1 MDSKQ
6 GGIGLFG
13 ALSIGVGGIVGGGFF
28 ATFGIAAAGAA
39 GGTPIAF
46 MIGGAIALLTAYS
59 YIGLTLS
66 FPGPGG
72 TVSFITRSFG
82 DGLFSATV
90 NVLLILSYVAIMA
103 VYAYALAGYSQ
114 GYLPKPLAW
123 TGTHLLSSAA
133 LVILALVNFVGPG
146 LVQKSESIFNVGKL
160 AVLGIFIIG
169 GLVMPG
175 LDWSRL
181 APSAWSGPMAIVSA
195 GMIGFLA
202 YEGFELIANA
212 SDRIANPQRVL
223 PVAFLSSVLIAIVIY
238 GLAFIVGLGHLPL
251 AQLLAAKDFAISEA
265 AGSFL
270 GPWGFGLMALGAMLA
285 SASAITADYFGA
297 SRLPPQLS
305 TFSKLPSA
313 FHRSLNQRRTRS
325 LVIIGVL
332 ALLGVNF
339 MSIEALSSAT
349 SGGFL
354 MVFAALNVAAWRLAP
369 QTGANRLLPALAAAL
384 CIVALAV
391 TLWQFLTTPGSAI
404 QAVAIGGIV
413 VVALAIEGLAR
424 LIEARV
430 AARHPIASPAS
441 DRRTDQPPRRQGG
454 SRTP

>member
-6 GGIGLFG
+6 VGIGAFG

-28 ATFGIAAAGAA
+28 ATFGITAAGAA

-46 MIGGAIALLTAYS
+46 LIGGAIALLTAYS
-59 YIGLTLS
+59 YIGLTLAY
-66 FPGPGG
+66 PGPGG
-72 TVSFITRSFG
+72 TVSFITRAFG

-90 NVLLILSYVAIMA
+90 NVLLILSYVAILA
-103 VYAYALAGYSQ
+103 VYAYALAGYTES
-114 GYLPKPLAW
+114 YLPEALRW
-123 TGTHLLSSAA
+123 TGTHALSSTA

-146 LVQKSESIFNVGKL
+146 LVQKSESFFNIGKL
-160 AVLGIFIIG
+160 AVLGVFIIG
-169 GLVMPG
+169 GLLLPG

-181 APSAWSGPMAIVSA
+181 EPAAWASPMAIVSA
-195 GMIGFLA
+195 GMMGFLA

-212 SDRIANPQRVL
+212 SDRIADPKRVL
-223 PVAFLSSVLIAIVIY
+223 PIAFIGSVLIAIIIY
-238 GLAFIVGLGHLPL
+238 ALAFIVGLGHLPL
-251 AQLLAAKDFAISEA
+251 DQLLVAKDFAISEA

-270 GPWGFGLMALGAMLA
+270 GKWGFALMAIGAVLA

-297 SRLPPQLS
+297 SRLPPELS
-305 TFSKLPSA
+305 TFNRLPSA

-339 MSIEALSSAT
+339 VSIEALSSAT

-354 MVFAALNVAAWRLAP
+354 MVYAAVNVAAWRLAP
-369 QTGANRLLPALAAAL
+369 QTGAIRIVPGCAALL
-384 CIVALAV
+384 CIVALV
-391 TLWQFLTTPGSAI
+391 ITLWQFLTTPGSAL

-413 VVALAIEGLAR
+413 VVALAIEGLSR
-424 LIEARV
+424 IIEAR
-430 AARHPIASPAS
+430 ARRHHPQS
-441 DRRTDQPPRRQGG
+441 
-454 SRTP
+454 

>member
-6 GGIGLFG
+6 VGIGAFG

-28 ATFGIAAAGAA
+28 ATFGITAAGAA

-46 MIGGAIALLTAYS
+46 LIGGAIALLTAYS
-59 YIGLTLS
+59 YIGLTLAY
-66 FPGPGG
+66 PGPGG
-72 TVSFITRSFG
+72 TVSFITRAFG

-90 NVLLILSYVAIMA
+90 NVLLILSYVAILA
-103 VYAYALAGYSQ
+103 VYAYALAGYTES
-114 GYLPKPLAW
+114 YLPEALRW
-123 TGTHLLSSAA
+123 TGTHALSSTA

-146 LVQKSESIFNVGKL
+146 LVQKSESFFNIGKL
-160 AVLGIFIIG
+160 AVLGVFIIG
-169 GLVMPG
+169 GLLLPG

-181 APSAWSGPMAIVSA
+181 EPAAWASPMAIVSA
-195 GMIGFLA
+195 GMMGFLA

-212 SDRIANPQRVL
+212 SDRIADPKRVL
-223 PVAFLSSVLIAIVIY
+223 PIAFIGSVLIAIIIY
-238 GLAFIVGLGHLPL
+238 ALAFIVGLGHLPL
-251 AQLLAAKDFAISEA
+251 DQLLVAKDFAISEA

-270 GPWGFGLMALGAMLA
+270 GKWGFALMAIGAVLA

-297 SRLPPQLS
+297 SRLPPELS
-305 TFSKLPSA
+305 TFNRLPSA

-339 MSIEALSSAT
+339 VSIEALSSAT

-354 MVFAALNVAAWRLAP
+354 MVYAAVNVAAWRLAP
-369 QTGANRLLPALAAAL
+369 QTGAIRIVPGCAALL
-384 CIVALAV
+384 CIVALV
-391 TLWQFLTTPGSAI
+391 ITLWQFLTTPGSAL

-413 VVALAIEGLAR
+413 VVALAIEGLSR
-424 LIEARV
+424 IIEAR
-430 AARHPIASPAS
+430 AR
-441 DRRTDQPPRRQGG
+441 RRLPQ
-454 SRTP
+454 S

>member
-6 GGIGLFG
+6 VGIGAFG

-28 ATFGIAAAGAA
+28 ATFGITAAGAA

-46 MIGGAIALLTAYS
+46 LIGGAIALLTAYS
-59 YIGLTLS
+59 YIGLTLAY
-66 FPGPGG
+66 PGPGG
-72 TVSFITRSFG
+72 TVSFITRAFG

-90 NVLLILSYVAIMA
+90 NVLLILSYVAILA
-103 VYAYALAGYSQ
+103 VYAYALAGYTES
-114 GYLPKPLAW
+114 YLPEALRW
-123 TGTHLLSSAA
+123 TGTHALSSTA

-146 LVQKSESIFNVGKL
+146 LVQKSESFFNIGKL
-160 AVLGIFIIG
+160 AVLGVFIIG
-169 GLVMPG
+169 GLLLPG

-181 APSAWSGPMAIVSA
+181 EPAAWASPMAIVSA
-195 GMIGFLA
+195 GMMGFLA

-212 SDRIANPQRVL
+212 SDRIADPKRVL
-223 PVAFLSSVLIAIVIY
+223 PVAFIGSVLIAIIIY
-238 GLAFIVGLGHLPL
+238 ALAFIVGLGHLPL
-251 AQLLAAKDFAISEA
+251 DQLLVAKDFAISEA

-270 GPWGFGLMALGAMLA
+270 GKWGFALMAIGAVLA

-297 SRLPPQLS
+297 SRLPPELS
-305 TFSKLPSA
+305 TFNRLPSA

-339 MSIEALSSAT
+339 VSIEALSSAT

-354 MVFAALNVAAWRLAP
+354 MVYAAVNVAAWRLAP
-369 QTGANRLLPALAAAL
+369 QTGAIRIVPGCAALL
-384 CIVALAV
+384 CIVALAI
-391 TLWQFLTTPGSAI
+391 TLWQFLTTPGSAL

-413 VVALAIEGLAR
+413 VVALAIEGLSR
-424 LIEARV
+424 IIEAR
-430 AARHPIASPAS
+430 ARRRHPQS
-441 DRRTDQPPRRQGG
+441 
-454 SRTP
+454 

>member
-1 MDSKQ
+1 MDSKT
-6 GGIGLFG
+6 GGSIGAFG

-28 ATFGIAAAGAA
+28 ATFGITAAGAA

-46 MIGGAIALLTAYS
+46 LIGGAIALLTAYS
-59 YIGLTLS
+59 YIGLTLAY
-66 FPGPGG
+66 PGPGG
-72 TVSFITRSFG
+72 TVSFITRAFG

-103 VYAYALAGYSQ
+103 VYAFALAGYSEP
-114 GYLPKPLAW
+114 YLPEALRW
-123 TGTHLLSSAA
+123 TGTHLISSVA
-133 LVILALVNFVGPG
+133 LIVLALVNFVGPG
-146 LVQKSESIFNVGKL
+146 LVQKSESLFNVGKL
-160 AVLGIFIIG
+160 AVLAVFIIG
-169 GLVMPG
+169 GLMLPG

-181 APSAWSGPMAIVSA
+181 APQSWASPMAIISA

-212 SDRIANPQRVL
+212 SDRIVNPRRVL
-223 PVAFLSSVLIAIVIY
+223 PIAFMGSVLIAIVVY

-251 AQLLAAKDFAISEA
+251 DRLLAAKDFAISEA

-270 GPWGFGLMALGAMLA
+270 GHYGFALMAVGAVLA

-297 SRLPPQLS
+297 SRLPPELT
-305 TFSKLPSA
+305 TFNKLPSA

-339 MSIEALSSAT
+339 VSIEALSSAT

-354 MVFAALNVAAWRLAP
+354 MVYAAVNVAAWRLAP
-369 QTGANRLLPALAAAL
+369 QTGARRFVPALAALL
-384 CIVALAV
+384 CIAALAI
-391 TLWQFLTTPGSAI
+391 TLWQFLATPGSAL

-413 VVALAIEGLAR
+413 VVALAIEALSR
-424 LIEARV
+424 VIEAR
-430 AARHPIASPAS
+430 AAPQ
-441 DRRTDQPPRRQGG
+441 RT
-454 SRTP
+454 

>member
-1 MDSKQ
+1 MDSKT
-6 GGIGLFG
+6 GGSIGAFG

-28 ATFGIAAAGAA
+28 ATFGITAAGAA

-46 MIGGAIALLTAYS
+46 LIGGAIALLTAYS
-59 YIGLTLS
+59 YIGLTLAY
-66 FPGPGG
+66 PGPGG
-72 TVSFITRSFG
+72 TVSFITRAFG

-103 VYAYALAGYSQ
+103 VYAFALAGYSKP
-114 GYLPKPLAW
+114 YLPEALRW
-123 TGTHLLSSAA
+123 TGTHLISSVA
-133 LVILALVNFVGPG
+133 LIVLALVNFVGPG
-146 LVQKSESIFNVGKL
+146 LVQKSESLFNVGKL
-160 AVLGIFIIG
+160 AVLAVFIIG
-169 GLVMPG
+169 GLMLPG

-181 APSAWSGPMAIVSA
+181 APQSWTSPMAIISA

-212 SDRIANPQRVL
+212 SDRIVNPRRVL
-223 PVAFLSSVLIAIVIY
+223 PIAFMGSVLIAIVVY

-251 AQLLAAKDFAISEA
+251 DRLLAAKDFAISEA

-270 GPWGFGLMALGAMLA
+270 GHYGFALMAVGAVLA

-297 SRLPPQLS
+297 SRLPPELA
-305 TFSKLPSA
+305 TFNKLPSA

-339 MSIEALSSAT
+339 VSIEALSSAT

-354 MVFAALNVAAWRLAP
+354 MVYAAVNVAAWRLAA
-369 QTGANRLLPALAAAL
+369 QTGARRFVPALAALL
-384 CIVALAV
+384 CVAALAI
-391 TLWQFLTTPGSAI
+391 TLWQFLTTPGSAL
-404 QAVAIGGIV
+404 QAVAIGAIV
-413 VVALAIEGLAR
+413 VVALAIEGLSR
-424 LIEARV
+424 VIEAR
-430 AARHPIASPAS
+430 AAPQ
-441 DRRTDQPPRRQGG
+441 RT
-454 SRTP
+454 